1 MKIIDYNK
9 TFDKKKIAS
18 SAYRICESAQFPV
31 AYQDVYEHLF
41 ANEHLILKLLMDD
54 ERNLAGFGVFENYQF
69 FFEKQELTM
78 LYLSGMV
85 IDPKYQ
91 GRNISSEIIKNTY
104 NQVPSDFISLRTQNI
119 AMAKAL
125 LNLFDDNLFAMPRGI
140 NEEALYTLKQTLP
153 FQNMNPSGVI
163 PNCYVNQLYKNLNAI
178 YETFGIRLQETDA
191 LAVVI
196 EPSQNKQK
204 VLSRF
209 QKKKEK

>member
-9 TFDKKKIAS
+9 NLDKKKIAS
-18 SAYRICESAQFPV
+18 LAYRICESAKFPV

-41 ANEHLILKLLMDD
+41 ENEHLILKLLMDD
-54 ERNLAGFGVFENYQF
+54 GRNLAGFGVFENYQLF
-69 FFEKQELTM
+69 LEKQELTM

-91 GRNISSEIIKNTY
+91 GRNISSEIIRNTY
-104 NQVPSDFISLRTQNI
+104 NQVQSDFISLRTQNI

-140 NEEALYTLKQTLP
+140 NEDALHTLKQTLP
-153 FQNMNPSGVI
+153 FQNMNHSGVI
-163 PNCYVNQLYKNLNAI
+163 PNCYVNQLYKDLNAI
-178 YETFGIRLQETDA
+178 YETFGISLQETDA

-196 EPSQNKQK
+196 EPSKNKHK

-209 QKKKEK
+209 QEKKEK